1 MWLKYTELM
10 TIQAEEIQ
18 QYMKQADYML
28 VVADDLLTALHF
40 GSSVNRSYYAVF
52 YATTALLLAVGEL
65 RSSHHGV
72 LSAFRQHFIKT
83 ERWPVEYSDLY
94 GNLLEDRESSD
105 YMVFV
110 PTGQSDA
117 SDSLQNARRFVA
129 QATTWLTEEGWLS

>member
-1 MWLKYTELM
+1 LWLKYTELM
-10 TIQAEEIQ
+10 VTQAEEIQ
-18 QYMKQADYML
+18 QYMKQAEYML
-28 VVADDLLTALHF
+28 TVAEDLLTSLHF

-52 YATTALLLAVGEL
+52 YAATALLLAVGEP

-94 GNLLEDRESSD
+94 GNLIEDRESSD

-110 PTGQSDA
+110 PISQTDA
-117 SDSLQNARRFVA
+117 GDALQDARHFVA
-129 QATTWLTEEGWLS
+129 QAKVWLADEGWL

>member
-1 MWLKYTELM
+1 MLTV
-10 TIQAEEIQ
+10 AE
-18 QYMKQADYML
+18 
-28 VVADDLLTALHF
+28 DLLTAGHF

-52 YATTALLLAVGEL
+52 YAATALLLVVGEP

-94 GNLLEDRESSD
+94 GNLIEDRESSD

-110 PTGQSDA
+110 PTKQIDA
-117 SDSLQNARRFVA
+117 SDGLQDARRFVA
-129 QATTWLTEEGWLS
+129 QAKTWLADEGWL

>member
-1 MWLKYTELM
+1 MAT
-10 TIQAEEIQ
+10 QAEEIQ
-18 QYMKQADYML
+18 QYMKQAEYML
-28 VVADDLLTALHF
+28 TVAGDLLLALHF

-52 YATTALLLAVGEL
+52 YSATALLLSVGEP

-94 GNLLEDRESSD
+94 GNLIEDRESSD

-110 PTGQSDA
+110 PTNQIDA
-117 SDSLQNARRFVA
+117 SDGLQDARRFVD
-129 QATTWLTEEGWLS
+129 QAKTWLADEGWL